1 MSIIRI
7 VFTFASLMMSICMGC
22 EIFVSTPKD
31 IKLSIE
37 VGPAETIGELRQKVA
52 DQSGTEEGIVSLSFA
67 GRELDSLADSTTLAD
82 ISMRKEAVVDFTRKE
97 IPLITIRFHY
107 AGSPI
112 WKLDLK
118 PKVTKKG
125 SGMKFDELTNHIGQ
139 AIRKGE
145 KQMRNYNRVVIP
157 SERQS
162 LNDAVNA
169 SVREVVEKGEG
180 WILPEGTEFLATEWI
195 RKMLTGFVLE
205 YQVSVTYDVDR
216 QPWRPLL
223 QRVSTD
229 EI

>member
-1 MSIIRI
+1 
-7 VFTFASLMMSICMGC
+7 MGS
-22 EIFVSTPKD
+22 EIFVSTPEKT
-31 IKLSIE
+31 KLHIE
-37 VGPAETIGELRQKVA
+37 VGSAETIGELRQKVA
-52 DQSGTEEGIVSLSFA
+52 YLSGTEEGIVSLSFA
-67 GRELDSLADSTTLAD
+67 GRELDSLEDSTTLAD
-82 ISMRKEAVVDFTRKE
+82 IGISKEAVVDFTRKE
-97 IPLITIRFHY
+97 TPFVTIQFHRE
-107 AGSPI
+107 GLPI

-118 PKVTKKG
+118 PNVSKNG
-125 SGMKFDELTNHIGQ
+125 SGMKFDQLTNHIGR

-145 KQMRNYNRVVIP
+145 TQMRNYNRLIIP

-180 WILPEGTEFLATEWI
+180 WILPEGTEFLSISTEWI
-195 RKMLTGFVLE
+195 PKILTGFVLE